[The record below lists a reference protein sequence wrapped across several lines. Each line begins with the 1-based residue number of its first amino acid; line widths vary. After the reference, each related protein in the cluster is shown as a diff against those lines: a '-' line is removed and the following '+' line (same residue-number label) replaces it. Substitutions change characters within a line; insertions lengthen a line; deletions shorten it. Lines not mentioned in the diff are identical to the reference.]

1 MYLSLY
7 RQGIKMNKIRLFI
20 PLLAALAACDPV
32 TNSATSPVQTPTRQ
46 TNLSGGEFYARRP
59 TQYTWPAVSKLSV
72 QESGALLTKN
82 YYLVIDGSGSM
93 EDSGCSGNQKKIDV
107 AKTAVAQFI
116 GAIPA
121 DANVGLFVF
130 DEYGIKERVSLG
142 ENRAEVQQEVQTI
155 SASGGTPLL
164 SAVGAAYQAITVQAQ
179 KQYGYGEYHMVIV
192 TDGEAS
198 KNEDPGDLVAKI
210 IRESPVTIHTIG
222 FCIGTGHSL
231 NVPGITNYSAASNPD
246 ELLSGLQNVLAES
259 SQYVNDSFEE
269 TTIDKAKVAP

>member
-1 MYLSLY
+1 
-7 RQGIKMNKIRLFI
+7 MNKIGLII
-20 PLLAALAACDPV
+20 PLLVFLAACDPV
-32 TNSATSPVQTPTRQ
+32 ANSGTTEPQTTTNQAKAAVD
-46 TNLSGGEFYARRP
+46 EFYARRP
-59 TQYTWPAVSKLSV
+59 TQYTWPAVSKS
-72 QESGALLTKN
+72 SGQDSGSLLTKN

-93 EDSGCSGNQKKIDV
+93 EDSDCSGNQRKIDV
-107 AKTAVAQFI
+107 AKTAVAQFV
-116 GAIPA
+116 GGIPA

-130 DEYGIKERVSLG
+130 DQYGIKQRVALG
-142 ENRAEVQQEVQTI
+142 EHHAEVQQQVQNI

-164 SAVGAAYQAITVQAQ
+164 HAVNAAYQALTVQAQ

-198 KNEDPGDLVAKI
+198 KNEDPGDLVTKI

-231 NVPGITNYSAASNPD
+231 NVPGITNYSAASNPE

-259 SQYVNDSFEE
+259 SQYVMDSFDEA
-269 TTIDKAKVAP
+269 TFDKAKVAP